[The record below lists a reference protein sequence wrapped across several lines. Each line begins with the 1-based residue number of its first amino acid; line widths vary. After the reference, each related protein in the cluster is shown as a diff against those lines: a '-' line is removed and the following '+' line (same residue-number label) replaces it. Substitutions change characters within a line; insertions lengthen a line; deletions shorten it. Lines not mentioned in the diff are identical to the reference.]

1 MNEANEASEGMGH
14 DHHHM
19 RATKEKN
26 ADEALSTIDKACGQ
40 DAVCTLGREVGDH
53 APASRSRS
61 AIWVRLLSRAQYS
74 GVLP

>member
-19 RATKEKN
+19 RATKEKT

-40 DAVCTLGREVGDH
+40 DAVCTLGREVGD
-53 APASRSRS
+53 
-61 AIWVRLLSRAQYS
+61 Q
-74 GVLP
+74 